1 MAMQP
6 IKRYGGFTPTGVD
19 TSGIKR
25 MQALA
30 GFAGDVL
37 DVSTAIGEKL
47 AISKA
52 PEKAKKAIDEAT
64 TVDPVTGEVTRE
76 KIEMKSG
83 LGWGDAAYNEQI
95 AVHDEAIRQQYLDGV
110 DRNAQTTL
118 NRLYDENKDNP
129 ELFNQLATEAAKGI
143 VSGVS
148 PEYQGLVGDSLT
160 SSIFKNTEAL
170 RSNKRA
176 NDIAL
181 TIQQGEEALEADFDA
196 ITIAAAAGEDTT
208 DLEEKFNLRLDS
220 LSKMP
225 GQDIKKA
232 ERQKLLQEKKYEAEV
247 SGELNRIAEGEG
259 GASAAYAR
267 LTEIENKPKKGY
279 SNEEWQTF
287 VNNQRI
293 QIGRTDTLLQAT
305 KGVATEEFKAEVKNY
320 ESKAQLGFEIPES
333 ERSAMTAKVAG
344 TPYEAGVSMA
354 NQMAE
359 FAVQPQDKRNQLL
372 ADAQASGN
380 ATLFIQLE
388 QLDQRL
394 QSEVANDAFGLG
406 IKQGYV
412 EYTPLNLMQ
421 LADDPATPI
430 DERQETISALNAR
443 KESASKLSQI
453 YGTNVSVLTKQEAA
467 TLAAALP
474 RMNREQKLSLSK
486 VFGSTSGLW
495 AQIAKD
501 NTAGAFAQVSA
512 LGDETVAKTVFMGE
526 EAIAT
531 DKTLAV
537 TGNDLKDANDM
548 LDEVVGN
555 VYGNFDKASVRE
567 AALNHYY
574 GSKPSRGVL
583 DRDKWQASIQAVT
596 GGIEKVRGVPTQL
609 TGVGKDKVS
618 GQDLDLYFSALTAD
632 NLTTMGVEQLVVGE
646 EVTEQVYRPGAPF
659 PIPRQ
664 AQRQVNLTLDKLARG
679 RIKADVGQGNYVIV
693 DGDQVVSKPNGE
705 PFVFNVTKDKVN
717 AIKGTKKGIEMQG
730 SISPYLYALEQEE
743 RYQKTMSEFFGA
755 E

>member
-6 IKRYGGFTPTGVD
+6 IKRYAAFTPDSVD
-19 TSGIKR
+19 TSEVAR
-25 MQALA
+25 MQSLA
-30 GFAGDVL
+30 GMGQAGVTAF
-37 DVSTAIGEKL
+37 SAIGEKI
-47 AISKA
+47 ATAEA

-83 LGWGDAAYNEQI
+83 FGWGDAAYNEQI
-95 AVHDEAIRQQYLDGV
+95 AIHDEAIRQQYLDGV

-118 NRLYDENKDNP
+118 NRLFDENKDNP

-148 PEYQGLVGDSLT
+148 PEYQGLVSDSLT

-181 TIQQGEEALEADFDA
+181 TIKQGEEALEADFDA

-232 ERQKLLQEKKYEAEV
+232 DRQKLLQEKKYEAEV

-267 LTEIENKPKKGY
+267 LTEIESKPKKGY
-279 SNEEWQTF
+279 SNEEWQAF

-305 KGVATEEFKAEVKNY
+305 KGVATEEFKSEVKNY

-333 ERSAMTAKVAG
+333 ERAAMTAKVAG

-412 EYTPLNLMQ
+412 EYTPINLMQ

-474 RMNREQKLSLSK
+474 GMNVAQKLSLSE

-574 GSKPSRGVL
+574 GSDPGRGVL

-596 GGIEKVRGVPTQL
+596 GGIEKVRGMPTQL

-679 RIKADVGQGNYVIV
+679 KIKAVAGQGNYVIV

>member
-6 IKRYGGFTPTGVD
+6 IKRYAAFTPDSVD
-19 TSGIKR
+19 TSEVAR
-25 MQALA
+25 MQSLA
-30 GFAGDVL
+30 GMGQAGVAAF
-37 DVSTAIGEKL
+37 SAIGEKL
-47 AISKA
+47 ATAQA

-83 LGWGDAAYNEQI
+83 LGWGDAAYNQQI

-118 NRLYDENKDNP
+118 NRLFDENKDDP

-148 PEYQGLVGDSLT
+148 PEYQGLVSDSLT
-160 SSIFKNTEAL
+160 RSIFKNTEAL
-170 RSNKRA
+170 RSDKRA

-181 TIQQGEEALEADFDA
+181 TIQQGEEALEAEFDA

-208 DLEEKFNLRLDS
+208 DLEEKFKLRLDS

-232 ERQKLLQEKKYEAEV
+232 ERQQLLQKKKYEAQV

-259 GASAAYAR
+259 GASAAYAK
-267 LTEIENKPKKGY
+267 LTEIESKPKKGY
-279 SNEEWQTF
+279 SNEEWQAF

-333 ERSAMTAKVAG
+333 ERAAMTAKVAG

-474 RMNREQKLSLSK
+474 GMNVAQKLSLSE

-574 GSKPSRGVL
+574 GSDPGRGVL
-583 DRDKWQASIQAVT
+583 DRDKWKASIQAVT

-609 TGVGKDKVS
+609 TGVGVDKVS

-632 NLTTMGVEQLVVGE
+632 NLKTMGVEQLVVGE
-646 EVTEQVYRPGAPF
+646 EVTEQVFRPGAPF

-679 RIKADVGQGNYVIV
+679 TIKAVAGQGNYVIV

-705 PFVFNVTKDKVN
+705 PFVFNVTKDKVE

-730 SISPYLYALEQEE
+730 AISPYLYALEQEE
-743 RYQKTMSEFFGA
+743 SYQKTMSEFLGA

>member
-6 IKRYGGFTPTGVD
+6 IKRYAAFTPDSVD
-19 TSGIKR
+19 TSEVAR
-25 MQALA
+25 MQSLA
-30 GFAGDVL
+30 GMGQAGV
-37 DVSTAIGEKL
+37 TAFSEIGKKI
-47 AISKA
+47 ATAQA

-64 TVDPVTGEVTRE
+64 TVDPVTGEVIRE

-118 NRLYDENKDNP
+118 NRLFDENKDNP
-129 ELFNQLATEAAKGI
+129 EVFNQLAIEAAKGI

-148 PEYQGLVGDSLT
+148 PEYKGLVSDSLT
-160 SSIFKNTEAL
+160 NSIFKNTEAL

-181 TIQQGEEALEADFDA
+181 TIQRGEEALEADFDA

-208 DLEEKFNLRLDS
+208 DLEEKFKLRLDS

-259 GASAAYAR
+259 GASEAYAR
-267 LTEIENKPKKGY
+267 LTEIESKPKKGY
-279 SNEEWQTF
+279 SNEEWQAF

-333 ERSAMTAKVAG
+333 ERAAMTAKVAG

-412 EYTPLNLMQ
+412 EYTPINLMQ

-474 RMNREQKLSLSK
+474 GMNVAQKLSLSE

-574 GSKPSRGVL
+574 GSNPGRGVL